1 MNRSQ
6 APCHWAIRP
15 VVTLLME
22 ESKVVLLLYIMQ
34 ILLVVL
40 LPRHVPRDY
49 PSSELREQADPLA
62 PFPVTGNPTITGSN
76 FCIA

>member
-1 MNRSQ
+1 
-6 APCHWAIRP
+6 
-15 VVTLLME
+15 
-22 ESKVVLLLYIMQ
+22 
-34 ILLVVL
+34 LLVVL